1 MTTSPSP
8 QSPSRPSKYRLPPE
22 QAANIRTN
30 PPFNMTVMEAAAYLA
45 VSPRKVRDLVASR
58 RLRHAR
64 IGAKIVI
71 RREYLD
77 ELITAP

>member
-1 MTTSPSP
+1 
-8 QSPSRPSKYRLPPE
+8 
-22 QAANIRTN
+22 
-30 PPFNMTVMEAAAYLA
+30 MTVMEAAAYLA